1 MQKNITFDVESSP
14 CPLAEAERFM
24 PSTWPTGNTKDPD
37 KLATAIAEKKKAW
50 LEDGALNPLTARVLA
65 IGLLVSD
72 TFVLIGPPATE
83 AEILHEFWDAVRDGD
98 NIHKLIGFNVAL
110 FDLPLLCR
118 SSYRLGVPV
127 PSALREGRYWS
138 RSVIDLRDLW
148 TFNDRQTVGSLDT
161 VAKYFGVGAKTGSG
175 TDFSNLWQTDRP
187 KAEAYLKNDISI
199 TAAIARKLG
208 VL

>member
-1 MQKNITFDVESSP
+1 
-14 CPLAEAERFM
+14 M
-24 PSTWPTGNTKDPD
+24 PTTWPTGNTKDPA
-37 KLATAIAEKKKAW
+37 KLAAAIEEKKKAW
-50 LEDGALNPLTARVLA
+50 LEDGALNPLTSRVLA

-98 NIHKLIGFNVAL
+98 GIHKLVGFNVCG

-148 TFNDRQTVGSLDT
+148 TFNDRQAVGSLDT

-175 TDFSNLWQTDRP
+175 ADFAALWQTDRP
-187 KAEAYLKNDISI
+187 KAEAYLKNDLSI

-208 VL
+208 VI

>member
-1 MQKNITFDVESSP
+1 MKQIIFDVESFS
-14 CPLAEAERFM
+14 CPPTEAEQFM
-24 PSTWPTGNTKDPD
+24 PATWPTGNTKDPS
-37 KLATAIAEKKKAW
+37 KLEAAIAEKKKAW

-98 NIHKLIGFNVAL
+98 GIHKLIGFNVAL

-118 SSYRLGVPV
+118 SSYRLGVSV
-127 PSALREGRYWS
+127 PRALREGRYWS

-148 TFNDRQTVGSLDT
+148 TFNDRQAVGSLDT
-161 VAKYFGVGAKTGSG
+161 VAKYLGVGAKSG
-175 TDFSNLWQTDRP
+175 NGADFASLWQTDRQ
-187 KAEAYLKNDISI
+187 KAENYLRNDLAI

-208 VL
+208 VLP